1 MNGAQSLIKTLVNS
15 GVEVCFTNPGT
26 SEMHFVAALDEVD
39 GMRCVLGLFEGVVSG
54 AADGY
59 ARMAG
64 KPAATLLHLG
74 PGLGNAVANI
84 HNAGK
89 GYVPMINIVGE
100 HATYH
105 LDYDTPLKGDIEGL
119 AGAVSDWVYTS
130 TSSDE
135 IAADAARAV
144 QAAGH
149 HNIATLVLPAN
160 VSWGDNTVGVAQT
173 PAIPPR
179 PQVAADQ
186 VAAAATLLREE
197 KPAMVLIGGDIDHAL
212 SIALSKLSQATGAR
226 VCVET
231 FPTRMRRGAGSGQL
245 EKMPYLAE
253 QAIEFMS
260 EVENLV
266 LIGAKPPVSFFAYPG
281 VPSEIQAEACE
292 VLSLAMPGDDLEDC
306 VKRLLDA
313 LDAGDTE
320 PLCYP
325 LVTPEL
331 PTGDLNA
338 MSVAQS
344 LANQLPQDAIVVD
357 EGATSSVVLFPLTAQ
372 SAAHDWLTLSGG
384 AIGFGLPCAVGAAVA
399 CPGRKVICLEGDG
412 SAMYTIQSLWTM
424 AREALDITIVIF
436 NNQKYNILEL
446 EFARTGASGG
456 KPGPKA
462 ATMLDISG
470 PGMDFVHIANGMG
483 VNATRADTAE
493 AFNEQLAAALA
504 APGPH
509 LIDAHVPAFS
519 L

>member
-1 MNGAQSLIKTLVNS
+1 
-15 GVEVCFTNPGT
+15 
-26 SEMHFVAALDEVD
+26 
-39 GMRCVLGLFEGVVSG
+39 
-54 AADGY
+54 
-59 ARMAG
+59 
-64 KPAATLLHLG
+64 
-74 PGLGNAVANI
+74 
-84 HNAGK
+84 
-89 GYVPMINIVGE
+89 
-100 HATYH
+100 
-105 LDYDTPLKGDIEGL
+105 
-119 AGAVSDWVYTS
+119 
-130 TSSDE
+130 
-135 IAADAARAV
+135 
-144 QAAGH
+144 
-149 HNIATLVLPAN
+149 
-160 VSWGDNTVGVAQT
+160 
-173 PAIPPR
+173 
-179 PQVAADQ
+179 
-186 VAAAATLLREE
+186 
-197 KPAMVLIGGDIDHAL
+197 
-212 SIALSKLSQATGAR
+212 
-226 VCVET
+226 
-231 FPTRMRRGAGSGQL
+231 
-245 EKMPYLAE
+245 
-253 QAIEFMS
+253 MS

-344 LANQLPQDAIVVD
+344 LANQLPQAAIVVD
-357 EGATSSVVLFPLTAQ
+357 EGATSSVGLFPLTAQ

>member
-1 MNGAQSLIKTLVNS
+1 MNGAQSLIKTLVNG

-59 ARMAG
+59 ARMAR

-89 GYVPMINIVGE
+89 GYVPMVNIVGE

-105 LDYDTPLKGDIEGL
+105 LEYDTPLKGDIEGI
-119 AGAVSDWVYTS
+119 AGPISDWVCTS
-130 TSSDE
+130 TSPDE

-144 QAAGH
+144 EAAGH

-160 VSWGDNTVGVAQT
+160 VSWGDNSAGVAQT
-173 PAIPPR
+173 PSIAAR
-179 PQVAADQ
+179 PQVDANQ
-186 VAAAATLLREE
+186 VAAAAQMLRAD
-197 KPAMVLIGGDIDHAL
+197 KPAMVLVGGDIDRGL

-231 FPTRMRRGAGSGQL
+231 FPTRMTRGAGSGEL

-266 LIGAKPPVSFFAYPG
+266 LIGANPPVSFFAYPG
-281 VPSEIQAEACE
+281 VPSQIQAEGCD
-292 VLSLAMPGDDLEDC
+292 VVGLARPGDDLADC
-306 VKRLLDA
+306 LEQLLKA
-313 LDAGDTE
+313 LDAQAIE
-320 PLCYP
+320 PACYTRH
-325 LVTPEL
+325 TPEL
-331 PTGDLNA
+331 PSGDLNA
-338 MSVAQS
+338 MTVAQS
-344 LANQLPQDAIVVD
+344 IANQMPENAIVVD
-357 EGATSSVVLFPLTAQ
+357 EGATSSIALFPMTAQ
-372 SAAHDWLTLSGG
+372 SAPHDWLTLTGG

-399 CPGRKVICLEGDG
+399 CPDRKVIALEGDG

-424 AREALDITIVIF
+424 AREALDITVVIF

-446 EFARTGASGG
+446 EFARTGAIGG

-462 ATMLDISG
+462 AAMLDIG
-470 PGMDFVHIANGMG
+470 APGMDFVDIAKGMG
-483 VNATRADTAE
+483 VSATRADTAE
-493 AFNEQLAAALA
+493 AFNEQLATALA
-504 APGPH
+504 AQGPH
-509 LIDAHVPAFS
+509 LIDAHVPSFS